1 MTSADRRQ
9 RRWMQLV
16 RLVAIGTS
24 ALILCSCRS
33 LSGPTARRACHP
45 ATCPPAAC
53 EPVACQ
59 QATCPPPAC
68 VPLVALPPVA
78 IPCPICD
85 GGDHQAAAK
94 PIGTDTIGNL
104 SAGDTVARFRA
115 DDDGP
120 CADDVCLAV
129 SNCTCVYAPKFA
141 SVRQVSLP
149 SERAAPLGPRGLA
162 QDDLV
167 AAEARVDPVI
177 DRVQAIGP
185 IAARRAEPGI
195 AVEERLTPLAVDQG
209 DLPDI
214 AANRERPEARVA
226 DDQPLLAARVQTPRQ
241 MIGFDVPMAWTCVKA
256 ANVLVGEQTAQIVA
270 VDRGTATL
278 RFEEPGRAE
287 LTLCKKAGSDTA
299 RVGEE
304 LDFTIVMLNSGD
316 RALADIVLVDA
327 LPSRLELIPDS
338 ADSSLPADI
347 STETADDGAVVLK
360 WRFREPLPAGGTG
373 FVRFRTLVR

>member
-1 MTSADRRQ
+1 MTPAAGGQ
-9 RRWMQLV
+9 RWMRLV
-16 RLVAIGTS
+16 RLAAIATS
-24 ALILCSCRS
+24 AIILCSCRS
-33 LSGPTARRACHP
+33 LSEP
-45 ATCPPAAC
+45 AIQR
-53 EPVACQ
+53 ACQ
-59 QATCPPPAC
+59 QAVCEPACIKPVSCEPASCPPRAC
-68 VPLVALPPVA
+68 VPIVSLPPVA
-78 IPCPICD
+78 MPCPICD
-85 GGDHQAAAK
+85 GGDHGAAASA
-94 PIGTDTIGNL
+94 IGTDTIGNL

-115 DDDGP
+115 ADDGP

-149 SERAAPLGPRGLA
+149 SEHAAPLGPRGLA
-162 QDDLV
+162 RDDLV

-177 DRVQAIGP
+177 NRVQAIAP
-185 IAARRAEPGI
+185 TAARRAEPGI
-195 AVEERLTPLAVDQG
+195 AVEERLAPLAVDQG
-209 DLPDI
+209 DLPSI
-214 AANRERPEARVA
+214 AARDERPEARVA

-256 ANVLVGEQTAQIVA
+256 ANVLVGEQTAQVVA

-327 LPSRLELIPDS
+327 LPSRLELVPDS
-338 ADSSLPADI
+338 ADSTLPADI
-347 STETADDGAVVLK
+347 STETAADGAVVLT
-360 WRFREPLPAGGTG
+360 WRLREPLPAGGSG
-373 FVRFRTLVR
+373 FVRFRTIVR